1 MRIKIQSFFIVIVL
15 FIVACKRYDLFT
27 HDSKLLI
34 NEVKTSFLDKK
45 ANNKINN
52 QSLNF
57 RQALPRTVLWDQ
69 AREGKDSS
77 LLVPIHLTLIKDS
90 IVRTADGAP
99 LNGNIWLYAKKKD
112 DNWIFTMWTL
122 IPTNSDKTKFTG
134 TLLSEDY
141 FQGIVS
147 YSNYING
154 EIIQNKEIIKK
165 QNIAKREKLAIS
177 VGNKMAGWSYDCTER
192 MYTAC
197 IALPNYSD
205 EYSCT
210 QRYETTCKYNWN
222 DPGLGD
228 NQEVISWIDN
238 CPDADCGGGPP
249 PDQEKPDSTLKEI
262 PDKDPCKGKK
272 AVNERLNKEKVKV
285 MNKTALTN
293 THNKKIKVD
302 NKERKVEW
310 GYETKFATKGS
321 RDMITS
327 PIRNGERS
335 SFIPKPT
342 WNDPNGFTVG
352 VTHTHPN
359 NSPPSASDIYRA
371 SQWINQIPP
380 GDTDLFATYFTMTVI
395 TKGNVYVMTIKDKD
409 KFMNL
414 LNNKTE
420 QTLDQEY
427 KNYAEQ
433 YQNVIVQNN
442 AQWAQRESQEYALL
456 KVFGDAVTI
465 YKSKNQENLDFKPLV
480 FNNANKPIVKSDCQD

>member
-1 MRIKIQSFFIVIVL
+1 
-15 FIVACKRYDLFT
+15 
-27 HDSKLLI
+27 
-34 NEVKTSFLDKK
+34 
-45 ANNKINN
+45 
-52 QSLNF
+52 F

-112 DNWIFTMWTL
+112 DNWSFTMWTL

-134 TLLSEDY
+134 TVLTEDY

-147 YSNYING
+147 YSNYIDG

-165 QNIAKREKLAIS
+165 QNIAKREKLAITP
-177 VGNKMAGWSYDCTER
+177 GHKMAGGWSYDCNER
-192 MYTAC
+192 MYTIC
-197 IALPNYSD
+197 VGNPRDPNDSD
-205 EYSCT
+205 ICNI
-210 QRYETTCKYNWN
+210 QYETTCKWNWTN
-222 DPGLGD
+222 PGLGD
-228 NQEVISWIDN
+228 NQEHIDWID
-238 CPDADCGGGPP
+238 CSDGGCGGGPLTEP
-249 PDQEKPDSTLKEI
+249 EKPDSTLQEI

-272 AVNERLNKEKVKV
+272 AVNERLNKEKIKAL
-285 MNKTALTN
+285 NKTALTN

-414 LNNKTE
+414 LINKNE
-420 QTLDQEY
+420 QELDDEY
-427 KNYAEQ
+427 KKESIE
-433 YQNVIVQNN
+433 YQRDIAGSNDN
-442 AQWAQRESQEYALL
+442 WAVKESQEFALL

-465 YKSKNQENLDFKPLV
+465 YKSKNQENLDFK
-480 FNNANKPIVKSDCQD
+480 

>member
-1 MRIKIQSFFIVIVL
+1 
-15 FIVACKRYDLFT
+15 
-27 HDSKLLI
+27 
-34 NEVKTSFLDKK
+34 
-45 ANNKINN
+45 
-52 QSLNF
+52 
-57 RQALPRTVLWDQ
+57 
-69 AREGKDSS
+69 
-77 LLVPIHLTLIKDS
+77 
-90 IVRTADGAP
+90 
-99 LNGNIWLYAKKKD
+99 
-112 DNWIFTMWTL
+112 
-122 IPTNSDKTKFTG
+122 
-134 TLLSEDY
+134 
-141 FQGIVS
+141 
-147 YSNYING
+147 
-154 EIIQNKEIIKK
+154 
-165 QNIAKREKLAIS
+165 
-177 VGNKMAGWSYDCTER
+177 MAGGWSYDCTER
-192 MYTAC
+192 MYTIC
-197 IALPNYSD
+197 VGNPRDPND
-205 EYSCT
+205 ADICT

-222 DPGLGD
+222 DSGLGD

-238 CPDADCGGGPP
+238 CPDADCGGGPL
-249 PDQEKPDSTLKEI
+249 PDEERPDSTLQEI

-272 AVNERLNKEKVKV
+272 AVNERLNKEKIKAL
-285 MNKTALTN
+285 NKTALTN

-342 WNDPNGFTVG
+342 WNDSNGFTVG

-380 GDTDLFATYFTMTVI
+380 SDTDLFATYFTMTVI